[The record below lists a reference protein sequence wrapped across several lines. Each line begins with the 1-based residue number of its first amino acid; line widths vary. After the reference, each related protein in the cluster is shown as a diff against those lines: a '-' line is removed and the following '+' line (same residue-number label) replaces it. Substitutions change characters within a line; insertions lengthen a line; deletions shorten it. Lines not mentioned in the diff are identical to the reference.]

1 MKLMKKLLCLALVA
15 VAVVTVASCEEED
28 KSGIGRY
35 TYNTAMSVF
44 PTNWNPHAYQTET
57 DSTILDYTT
66 AGFYTFDYNETKDG
80 YSVVNSM
87 AAEKPEDVT
96 AAHVDEKWGIEEGEE
111 GRAYK
116 IKLRNDIK
124 WQDGTPITAHDFVTS
139 AQLLLN
145 PEAANYRADQL
156 YSGNMVIVNSQAYL
170 KQGKYAFDM
179 PMVVDNEDEEY
190 IAAADFVLKDG
201 KYYVGEHDMAV
212 NINNGGN
219 WGSNSFA
226 DYAAA
231 GYFAVY
237 AEDENGDYIQKKD
250 EKGNPVWQLDKEG
263 NPAKDKEGNEIP
275 VYEMI
280 VSPSW
285 TALEEAADDNGDVII
300 TPETLVHVQ
309 NCIAVLQGFPYI
321 DAVTAYHDA
330 LYAQALKAA
339 QDLNADKDES
349 NNVADPEAY
358 AAAEAQYA
366 YVEWEEMAFYGHI
379 YEDVEWENVGMY
391 AAADDELVIVLEKKL
406 TGFYLLYSLTGSWL
420 VHEPTYTRC
429 ESVDANG
436 LYVNTYGTT
445 VDTYMSYGPYK
456 LVEFQKD
463 KIIRFEKNPYFY
475 ELNDEYADPI
485 YQTTHIQ
492 IDYVAEESTRLE
504 LFNQGKL
511 DAYGLSANDM
521 ETYASSDYIYYSKGA
536 STFYLA
542 TNPGEYYKTYDEKK
556 ENAGE
561 CKQMLNILEFRQAL
575 SFALDR
581 ASFALVTAP
590 TNSPAIAMFSDLI
603 ISDPENGVAYRTTE
617 EAKDVVL
624 NFWGLA
630 DQVGEGK
637 KYATK
642 DEAID
647 SITGYDLAGA
657 KALFNAAYDKAKA
670 EGILED
676 TDKITIKVG
685 LPSATASF
693 YTKGYEFLVN
703 CYTNAVKGTKLEG
716 MLEFSKDDTIGNA
729 FGDKLRENA
738 VDLLFGVGWN
748 GSALDP
754 YGLIFAYTIPQ
765 YQYDRNTDTSK
776 IMVDV
781 ELEGKTLRSSLYYWS
796 YYCLGGAEIPA
807 QVVGEDGN
815 VMTEPVLDEEGNPVL
830 DEAGNPKTQP
840 VVHKISAGTDAPNET
855 RLTIFAACENAL
867 LEMYNLIPL
876 IDDASAALKGMQIKY
891 YTEEYI
897 FGVGRGGIKY
907 MTYHFD
913 DYAWDKHVASNNG
926 SLNYK

>member
-1 MKLMKKLLCLALVA
+1 MKLMKKLLCLTLVA
-15 VAVVTVASCEEED
+15 FAVVTVASCDDEETQAEAT
-28 KSGIGRY
+28 Y
-35 TYNTAMSVF
+35 TYNSAMSVF
-44 PTNWNPHAYQTET
+44 PTNWNPHTYQTAT
-57 DSTILDYTT
+57 DSTILDYTIS
-66 AGFYTFDYNETKDG
+66 GFYTFDYNETKDG
-80 YSVVNSM
+80 YSVVPLM
-87 AAEKPEDVT
+87 ATEDPIDVS
-96 AAHVDEKWGIEEGEE
+96 AQHVGEQWGIKEGETS
-111 GRAYK
+111 RAYT

-139 AQLLLN
+139 AELLLD
-145 PEAANYRADQL
+145 PVAANYRADQL
-156 YSGNMVIVNSQAYL
+156 YSGDMVIVNAQAYL
-170 KQGKYAFDM
+170 KQGSYSYDV
-179 PMVVDNEDEEY
+179 PMVSADYLDEEY
-190 IAAADFVLKDG
+190 VEPSTFVEKDG
-201 KYYVGEHDMAV
+201 KYYVVSGESEKDMAV
-212 NINNGGN
+212 NLNNGGN
-219 WGSNSFA
+219 WGSNGLA
-226 DYAAA
+226 DYAGA
-231 GYFAVY
+231 GYFLTY
-237 AEDENGDYIQKKD
+237 ATDAEGNKIQETDEN
-250 EKGNPVWQLDKEG
+250 GNPVWKTNPDGSQVLDKDG
-263 NPAKDKEGNEIP
+263 KP
-275 VYEMI
+275 VPSYKI
-280 VSPSW
+280 V
-285 TALEEAADDNGDVII
+285 TMDCYTTLEEAADDNGDVII
-300 TPETLVHVQ
+300 TPKTLSAVQ
-309 NCIAVLQGFPYI
+309 DCIAVLHGH
-321 DAVTAYHDA
+321 AN
-330 LYAQALKAA
+330 AA
-339 QDLNADKDES
+339 
-349 NNVADPEAY
+349 AY
-358 AAAEAQYA
+358 AEKAGDYA
-366 YVEWEEMAFYGHI
+366 YREWEEMAFYGKL
-379 YEDVEWENVGMY
+379 YENVEFDSVGVY
-391 AAADDELVIVLEKKL
+391 ANSDYELTIVLEKPL
-406 TGFYLLYSLTGSWL
+406 SGFYLLYNLTGSWL
-420 VHEPTYTRC
+420 VHEPTYTKC
-429 ESVDANG
+429 ASVDEKG
-436 LYVNTYGTT
+436 LYTNTYGTT

-463 KIIRFEKNPYFY
+463 KIIKFEKNPYYFEY
-475 ELNDEYADPI
+475 NDTTAVPT

-492 IDYVAEESTRLE
+492 IDFVAEESTRLE
-504 LFNQGKL
+504 LFNKGQL
-511 DAYGLSANDM
+511 DSYGLSANDM
-521 ETYASSDYIYYSKGA
+521 ETYASSDYIYYTKGA

-542 TNPGEYYKTYDEKK
+542 TNPGDYYTAWDKDH
-556 ENAGE
+556 AGE
-561 CKQMLNILEFRQAL
+561 CKEMLNVKEFRQAL

-581 ASFALVTAP
+581 AAFALVTAP

-624 NFWGLA
+624 NFWGLS

-657 KALFNAAYDKAKA
+657 KALFNAAYDKAVA
-670 EGILED
+670 EGILAEG
-676 TDKITIKVG
+676 DKITIKVG
-685 LPSATASF
+685 LPSATSSF

-703 CYTNAVKGTKLEG
+703 CYTDAVKGTKLEG

-738 VDLLFGVGWN
+738 VDLLFGVGWS
-748 GSALDP
+748 GSELDP

-776 IMVDV
+776 IMIDV
-781 ELEGKTLRSSLYYWS
+781 EIDGKTLRSSLYYWS

>member
-15 VAVVTVASCEEED
+15 VAVVTVASCDEED
-28 KSGIGRY
+28 KSGVGRY

-44 PTNWNPHAYQTET
+44 PTNWNPHAYQTAT

-66 AGFYTFDYNETKDG
+66 AGFYTFDYNEAKDG
-80 YSVVNSM
+80 YSVVNAM
-87 AAEKPEDVT
+87 AAAKPEDVT
-96 AAHVDEKWGIEEGEE
+96 AAHAGEKWGIEEGEE

-124 WQDGTPITAHDFVTS
+124 WQDGTAITAHDFVTS

-170 KQGKYAFDM
+170 KQGKYSYDI
-179 PMVVDNEDEEY
+179 PMVSEDYGDDEY
-190 IAAADFVLKDG
+190 VVPADFVLKDG
-201 KYYVGEHDMAV
+201 KYYVGDYDMAV
-212 NINNGGN
+212 NINSGGN

-226 DYAAA
+226 DYGAA
-231 GYFAVY
+231 GYFTVY
-237 AEDENGDYIQKKD
+237 AEDEEGNFVQMKD
-250 EKGNPVWQLDKEG
+250 EEGNPVWELDEEG
-263 NPAKDKEGNEIP
+263 NPAVDKDGNQIP

-280 VSPSW
+280 ESPSW
-285 TALEEAADDNGDVII
+285 SALQKAANDEGEVII

-309 NCIAVLQGFPYI
+309 NCIAVLQGFTYI
-321 DAVTAYHDA
+321 DAVQAYYDYKYATALEEA
-330 LYAQALKAA
+330 NKA
-339 QDLNADKDES
+339 NTEKPGT
-349 NNVADPEAY
+349 VADPEAY
-358 AAAEAQYA
+358 AAGEAAYV
-366 YVEWEEMAFYGHI
+366 YVEWEEMAFYGHL
-379 YEDVEWENVGMY
+379 YEDVAWENVGMY
-391 AAADDELVIVLEKKL
+391 ASADDELVIVLEKKL

-463 KIIRFEKNPYFY
+463 KIIRFEKNPYYF
-475 ELNDEYADPI
+475 ELNDEYADPV

-492 IDYVAEESTRLE
+492 IDFVAEESTRLE

-521 ETYASSDYIYYSKGA
+521 ETYASSDYIYYTKGA

-542 TNPGEYYKTYDEKK
+542 TNPGSYYTEWDK
-556 ENAGE
+556 EHPGE
-561 CKQMLNILEFRQAL
+561 CKEMINVLEFRQAL

-647 SITGYDLAGA
+647 SVTGYDLAGA
-657 KALFNAAYDKAKA
+657 KALFNTAYDKAVEQGILA
-670 EGILED
+670 EG
-676 TDKITIKVG
+676 DKITIKVG
-685 LPSATASF
+685 LPSATSTF

-703 CYTNAVKGTKLEG
+703 CYTDAVKGTKLEG

-738 VDLLFGVGWN
+738 VDLLFGVGWS
-748 GSALDP
+748 GSTLDP

-781 ELEGKTLRSSLYYWS
+781 ELNGKTLRSSLYYWS

-815 VMTEPVLDEEGNPVL
+815 VLTEPVLDEDGNQVL

-840 VVHKISAGTDAPNET
+840 VVEKIAAGTDAPNAT

-913 DYAWDKHVASNNG
+913 DYDWDKFVASNNG